1 VTIRELAE
9 TMVRISGSAS
19 SVILVPKEAVYDHGY
34 EDIPRR
40 VPAVRRM
47 HELLGVRAE
56 ISLEDGLARTIEWF
70 KRQ

>member
-1 VTIRELAE
+1 VSILELAE
-9 TMVRISGSAS
+9 RMIRISGSPS
-19 SVILVPKEAVYDHGY
+19 RPIRVPQEAVYDQGY

-47 HELLGVRAE
+47 QEILGVRADTP
-56 ISLEDGLARTIEWF
+56 LDDGLKRTIEWF

>member
-1 VTIRELAE
+1 MIRIA
-9 TMVRISGSAS
+9 GSPS
-19 SVILVPKEAVYDHGY
+19 RVLFVHQDSVYDQGY

-47 HELLGVRAE
+47 RGLLGVRAE
-56 ISLEDGLARTIEWF
+56 IPLDDGLKRTIEWF